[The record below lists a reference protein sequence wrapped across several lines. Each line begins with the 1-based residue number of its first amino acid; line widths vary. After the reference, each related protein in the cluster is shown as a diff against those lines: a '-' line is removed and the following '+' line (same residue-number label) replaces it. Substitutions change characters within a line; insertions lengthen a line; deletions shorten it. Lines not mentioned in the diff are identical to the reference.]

1 MSSQRL
7 VFAPYDLVDPT
18 SPQCITTAAVQR
30 ITERKLV
37 KTTKFVTG
45 LAAATALALSLT
57 ACGGGTRGGA
67 AGSGETPD
75 AEANKGALIG
85 VAMPTKTSERWIDDG
100 DNVKAKLEALG
111 YKVDLQ
117 YANDKVP
124 DQQQQLESML
134 NNGAKALIIAS
145 IDGTA
150 LTQQLA
156 DAGQDGVKV
165 IAYDRLINGSP
176 NVDYYV
182 TFDNQKVGEQQGT
195 SLLTGLGVLDAAG
208 KDTGE
213 KGPFNIELFAGSPDD
228 NNAQFFFNGAMSVL
242 QPYIDNGTLKVVSKQ
257 TEFTQV
263 ATQQW
268 KQETAQARMETI
280 LNGFYA
286 KGDTKLD
293 GVLSPYDGLSRGILN
308 ATKSA
313 GIDNPIVTGQDAEKP
328 SDKLIMDGVQYSTIF
343 KDTRK
348 LGDTAAQMVD
358 AVLTGKTPE
367 VNDETTYNNKVKVVP
382 AYLHESVIVTKDNLI
397 KEVVDTGYY
406 TEEEIKS
413 GK

>member
-1 MSSQRL
+1 MGKRKTIFAGLAVMVTL
-7 VFAPYDLVDPT
+7 VLT
-18 SPQCITTAAVQR
+18 
-30 ITERKLV
+30 
-37 KTTKFVTG
+37 VTG
-45 LAAATALALSLT
+45 
-57 ACGGGTRGGA
+57 CGGGR
-67 AGSGETPD
+67 AGVEGQGEEPGD
-75 AEANKGALIG
+75 NKGALIG

-111 YKVDLQ
+111 YQVDVQ

-134 NNGAKALIIAS
+134 NKGAKALIIAA

-150 LTQQLA
+150 LTQQLQA
-156 DAGQDGVKV
+156 AATDGVKV

-182 TFDNQKVGEQQGT
+182 TFDNQKVGEQQGN
-195 SLLTGLGVLDAAG
+195 SLLTGLGVLDASG
-208 KDTGE
+208 KDTGK

-228 NNAQFFFNGAMSVL
+228 NNATFFWNGAMTVL
-242 QPYIDNGTLKVVSKQ
+242 QPYIDKGVLKVPSGQ
-257 TEFTQV
+257 TEFTQ
-263 ATQQW
+263 AAIQQW
-268 KQETAQARMETI
+268 QLKTAQDRMETI

-286 KGDTKLD
+286 KGNTKLD

-328 SDKLIMDGVQYSTIF
+328 SDKLILEGVQYSTIF

-348 LGDTAAQMVD
+348 LGNTAAEMVD
-358 AVLTGKTPE
+358 AVLNGREPE
-367 VNDETTYNNKVKVVP
+367 VNDTETYNNKVKVVP
-382 AYLHESVIVTKDNLI
+382 SFLHESVIVTKDNLM

-406 TEEEIKS
+406 TKEEVEK
-413 GK
+413 GE

>member
-1 MSSQRL
+1 VGRSKVL
-7 VFAPYDLVDPT
+7 T
-18 SPQCITTAAVQR
+18 SVVLSAAV
-30 ITERKLV
+30 
-37 KTTKFVTG
+37 
-45 LAAATALALSLT
+45 ALTLS
-57 ACGGGTRGGA
+57 ACGGQRAGTA
-67 AGSGETPD
+67 SSEAPAQGSN
-75 AEANKGALIG
+75 AGALIG

-100 DNVKAKLEALG
+100 NNVKAKLESMG

-134 NNGAKALIIAS
+134 NNQAKVLIIAS

-156 DAGQDGVKV
+156 DAGTDGVKV

-182 TFDNQKVGEQQGT
+182 TFDNNKVGIQQGT
-195 SLLTGLGVLDAAG
+195 SLLTGLGILDEAG
-208 KDTGE
+208 KETGE

-257 TEFTQV
+257 TSFSQV

-268 KQETAQARMETI
+268 KLETAQSRMETI

-286 KGDTKLD
+286 KGNTKLD

-313 GIDNPIVTGQDAEKP
+313 GIENPIVTGQDAEKP
-328 SDKLIMDGVQYSTIF
+328 SDKLILDGVQYSTIF

-348 LGDTAAQMVD
+348 LGDTAAAMAD
-358 AVLTGKTPE
+358 AVLNGREPE
-367 VNDETTYNNKVKVVP
+367 VNDTETYNNKVKVVP
-382 AYLHESVIVTKDNLI
+382 SFLHESVIITKDNLV

-406 TEEEIKS
+406 TQEEVEK
-413 GK
+413 GE

>member
-1 MSSQRL
+1 M
-7 VFAPYDLVDPT
+7 
-18 SPQCITTAAVQR
+18 TTAAAQWT
-30 ITERKLV
+30 TERKLV
-37 KTTKFVTG
+37 KTTKFMTG

-57 ACGGGTRGGA
+57 ACGGGTRGGGAGGDAPA
-67 AGSGETPD
+67 AD
-75 AEANKGALIG
+75 ANKGALVD

-100 DNVKAKLEALG
+100 NNVKAKLEALG

-156 DAGQDGVKV
+156 DAGGDGVKV

-182 TFDNQKVGEQQGT
+182 TFDNLKVGQQQGS
-195 SLLTGLGVLDAAG
+195 SLLTGLGILDASG

-228 NNAQFFFNGAMSVL
+228 NNAKFFYDGAMSVL
-242 QPYIDNGTLKVVSKQ
+242 QPYIDSGVVKVVSKQ

-313 GIDNPIVTGQDAEKP
+313 SIPNPIVTGQDAEKP

-348 LGDTAAQMVD
+348 LGDTAATMVD

-367 VNDETTYNNKVKVVP
+367 VNDEKTYNNKVKVVP
-382 AYLHESVIVTKDNLI
+382 SYLHESVIVTKDNLI

-406 TEEEIKS
+406 TEEEVKS

>member
-1 MSSQRL
+1 M
-7 VFAPYDLVDPT
+7 T
-18 SPQCITTAAVQR
+18 
-30 ITERKLV
+30 
-37 KTTKFVTG
+37 TTKFVAG

-57 ACGGGTRGGA
+57 ACGGGTRAAGGA
-67 AGSGETPD
+67 AETP
-75 AEANKGALIG
+75 AAGSNKGALVG

-100 DNVKAKLEALG
+100 NNVKAKLEGLG

-124 DQQQQLESML
+124 DQQQQIESML
-134 NNGAKALIIAS
+134 NNGAKALIVAS

-150 LTQQLA
+150 LTQQLKDAA
-156 DAGQDGVKV
+156 DNGVKV

-182 TFDNQKVGEQQGT
+182 TFDNQKVGVQQGT
-195 SLLTGLGVLDAAG
+195 SLLTGLGILDAGG
-208 KDTGE
+208 KDTGA
-213 KGPFNIELFAGSPDD
+213 KGTKNIELFAGSPDD
-228 NNAQFFFNGAMSVL
+228 NNAQYFFNGAMSVL
-242 QPYIDNGTLKVVSKQ
+242 QPYIDKGTLKVVSGQ
-257 TEFTQV
+257 TEFSQV

-268 KQETAQARMETI
+268 KQATAQARMETI

-286 KGDTKLD
+286 KGNTKLD

-313 GIDNPIVTGQDAEKP
+313 GIPNPIVTGQDAEKP
-328 SDKLIMDGVQYSTIF
+328 SDKLILDGVQYSTIF

-348 LGDTAAQMVD
+348 LGDTAATMVD
-358 AVLTGKTPE
+358 DVLNGKTPE
-367 VNDETTYNNKVKVVP
+367 VNDTTTYNNKVKVVP
-382 AYLHESVIVTKDNLI
+382 AFLHESVIITKDNLI

-406 TEEEIKS
+406 TKEGVTS
-413 GK
+413 GA

>member
-1 MSSQRL
+1 
-7 VFAPYDLVDPT
+7 
-18 SPQCITTAAVQR
+18 
-30 ITERKLV
+30 V
-37 KTTKFVTG
+37 KTKRLLGVVAGSLILT
-45 LAAATALALSLT
+45 LT
-57 ACGGGTRGGA
+57 ACGGGRAGAPGG
-67 AGSGETPD
+67 GQEEPGGNE
-75 AEANKGALIG
+75 GALIG

-111 YKVDLQ
+111 YQVDVQ

-134 NNGAKALIIAS
+134 NKSAKALIIAA

-150 LTQQLA
+150 LTQQLQA
-156 DAGQDGVKV
+156 AATDGVKV
-165 IAYDRLINGSP
+165 IAYDRLINNSP

-182 TFDNQKVGEQQGT
+182 TFDNNKVGVQQGT
-195 SLLTGLGVLDAAG
+195 SLLTGLGILDAAG
-208 KDTGE
+208 KETGQ

-228 NNAQFFFNGAMSVL
+228 NNATFFFDGAMGVL
-242 QPYIDNGTLKVVSKQ
+242 QPYIDKGVLKVPSGQ
-257 TEFTQV
+257 TEFTQ
-263 ATQQW
+263 AAIQQW
-268 KQETAQARMETI
+268 QLKAAQDRMETI

-286 KGDTKLD
+286 KGGTKLD

-328 SDKLIMDGVQYSTIF
+328 SDKLILDGVQYSTIF

-348 LGDTAAQMVD
+348 LGDTAADMVD
-358 AVLTGKTPE
+358 AVLNGREPE
-367 VNDETTYNNKVKVVP
+367 VNDTETYNNKVKVVP

-397 KEVVDTGYY
+397 KEVVDSGYY
-406 TEEEIKS
+406 TKEEVEK
-413 GK
+413 GE